1 MLLEF
6 IVNVGRTR
14 IDGKKEA
21 LNDTVYERLQVR
33 MDLCCCL

>member
-1 MLLEF
+1 MISASTFIKPARTMLLEF

-21 LNDTVYERLQVR
+21 LNDTVY
-33 MDLCCCL
+33 

>member
-1 MLLEF
+1 MTFARTFIKPARTMLLEF

-21 LNDTVYERLQVR
+21 LNDTVY
-33 MDLCCCL
+33 